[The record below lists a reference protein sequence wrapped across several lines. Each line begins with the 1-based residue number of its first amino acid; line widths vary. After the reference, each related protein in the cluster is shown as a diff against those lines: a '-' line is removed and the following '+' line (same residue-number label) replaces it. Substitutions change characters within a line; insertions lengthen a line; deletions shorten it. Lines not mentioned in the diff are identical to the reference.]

1 MPRRDSSRLQES
13 NFAILAWG
21 CANGAGTKRLACDLR
36 GPAARVMTADT
47 QTNPDDIGDTTAEPK
62 RRFKFP
68 TAFTVLFFVLVLVW
82 ILTFIIPPGSY
93 SYVSCDGGSPK
104 PVPGTFGAVK
114 VDLSI
119 QERLYDLWVSPV
131 NGLYGVRTPS
141 EVVPDPSPDLL
152 KKGQAAC
159 GTAAGQQVPA
169 EIVTAPGNTGP
180 YNSGDLA
187 GAVQVFFF
195 VLAIG
200 AFITVTIKTGALDAG
215 IGRVTDRFRK
225 RGLLLIVILM
235 LIFSVGR
242 DHTTGGVRGLPVM
255 IGPGTTTLRTKLPTG
270 VLCLGCWGGQQPG
283 TRRHRREPDGARRRK
298 TRPGQRPGRRCGVRP
313 VADPGTGSGFPA
325 GRAVSSARCWSAGG
339 LQRSRHST
347 PPGTDGIT
355 RARVTIADTEDKKR
369 GRRIIISH
377 LLSRVPYKP
386 LAPRDITLPKRQ
398 RPRGYTEPDLPLRH
412 IPTAVLAGWDAGA
425 RVGGVLLT
433 SDGEIDHPVF
443 SAGGPEPGP

>member
-1 MPRRDSSRLQES
+1 
-13 NFAILAWG
+13 
-21 CANGAGTKRLACDLR
+21 
-36 GPAARVMTADT
+36 MTAGT
-47 QTNPDDIGDTTAEPK
+47 QTNPDDTGDTAAEHK

-82 ILTFIIPPGSY
+82 VLTFIIKPGSY

-114 VDLSI
+114 VDLSF

-141 EVVPDPSPDLL
+141 EVVPNPNPELL

-159 GTAAGQQVPA
+159 GTTAGKQVPA

-235 LIFSVGR
+235 VIFSVGG
-242 DHTTGGVRGLPVM
+242 TTYGMAEETLGFYAIILPVI
-255 IGPGTTTLRTKLPTG
+255 IGLGYDRLVGRGDHHGRRGGGDAGLHGEPVRDRGGLRRRGRRPGGRHRAAADH
-270 VLCLGCWGGQQPG
+270 V
-283 TRRHRREPDGARRRK
+283 RRHDRRRPAVCAALRAGGSRPIRPGRWRPPSK
-298 TRPGQRPGRRCGVRP
+298 ATRPWPAARPGRR
-313 VADPGTGSGFPA
+313 
-325 GRAVSSARCWSAGG
+325 
-339 LQRSRHST
+339 SR
-347 PPGTDGIT
+347 
-355 RARVTIADTEDKKR
+355 
-369 GRRIIISH
+369 
-377 LLSRVPYKP
+377 
-386 LAPRDITLPKRQ
+386 
-398 RPRGYTEPDLPLRH
+398 
-412 IPTAVLAGWDAGA
+412 
-425 RVGGVLLT
+425 
-433 SDGEIDHPVF
+433 
-443 SAGGPEPGP
+443 